1 MKLTESQL
9 HKFTNDAV
17 LAHIRNLIEFKGS
30 FTEDDIEPII
40 RERAIA
46 YGIDLEDEDYM
57 LPATYMINTTRSVIG
72 ILHLNQKMN
81 SSGIDIAIT

>member
-46 YGIDLEDEDYM
+46 YGIDLEDEDYKKVKTDVEYHFKIKHTAACYIYDQ
-57 LPATYMINTTRSVIG
+57 PQIRN
-72 ILHLNQKMN
+72 
-81 SSGIDIAIT
+81 

>member
-46 YGIDLEDEDYM
+46 YGNWQSSRVLCAFR
-57 LPATYMINTTRSVIG
+57 LTR
-72 ILHLNQKMN
+72 
-81 SSGIDIAIT
+81 

>member
-40 RERAIA
+40 REE
-46 YGIDLEDEDYM
+46 L
-57 LPATYMINTTRSVIG
+57 LPMVLI
-72 ILHLNQKMN
+72 
-81 SSGIDIAIT
+81 

>member
-46 YGIDLEDEDYM
+46 YGIDLEDEDYKKVKTDVEYHFKIKHTAA
-57 LPATYMINTTRSVIG
+57 L
-72 ILHLNQKMN
+72 LH
-81 SSGIDIAIT
+81 I